1 MAATEEKKYLI
12 NVESNLDEYTKEVQR
27 TTKEVEK
34 WKEAQKEAEEQH
46 TKNSKEY
53 IEATAQLKV
62 AQKEQRQATATLE
75 KMTAA
80 QKANGTSYNALYK
93 QWDAA
98 QLKLKSLENTL
109 VQNADGTFELTE
121 EYKKAAIE
129 VANAKNALNN
139 FTTGVKDGRN
149 NVGLS

>member
-53 IEATAQLKV
+53 VEATAQLKV

-80 QKANGTSYNALYK
+80 QKANGTSYNDLYK
-93 QWDAA
+93 QWVAA
-98 QLKLKSLENTL
+98 EAQLKSLEGTI
-109 VQNADGTFELTE
+109 QRNADGTITLTD
-121 EYKKAAIE
+121 EYKKAKTQ
-129 VANAKNALNN
+129 VAEAKAAVDKFNLGVNN
-139 FTTGVKDGRN
+139 GTTS
-149 NVGLS
+149 VGQ